1 MHAMSARK
9 GSALKFSS
17 SKLAKAAA
25 AVIEPLEGRA
35 LLSAGSVLHTEFT
48 DLAGHSDTGGAVVR
62 LADQKLL
69 QVGLSLDA
77 SFRSVFSLAR
87 FNRDGTPDDTFG
99 ASGSNVVINHLPDPT
114 YSIGAINAVAVN
126 PTTGRIIV
134 VG

>member
-69 QVGLSLDA
+69 QVGLSFDA
-77 SFRSVFSLAR
+77 SSSVFSLAR
-87 FNRDGTPDDTFG
+87 FNPDGTPDDTFG